1 MPPEQLRHLR
11 GIFQKYQG
19 SQKVHFRVKTESD
32 ASVMIQTPMQVQLN
46 PRMMDE
52 LEELWKEQAAL
63 FTYAV

>member
-1 MPPEQLRHLR
+1 
-11 GIFQKYQG
+11 
-19 SQKVHFRVKTESD
+19 
-32 ASVMIQTPMQVQLN
+32 MQVQLN